1 MNYCRAYCR
10 ASLCLPGAPE
20 NSGGQGWVGAKMPRE
35 DREDKAMQYAMYI
48 DDDDDDAYYDD

>member
-48 DDDDDDAYYDD
+48 DDDDAYYDD